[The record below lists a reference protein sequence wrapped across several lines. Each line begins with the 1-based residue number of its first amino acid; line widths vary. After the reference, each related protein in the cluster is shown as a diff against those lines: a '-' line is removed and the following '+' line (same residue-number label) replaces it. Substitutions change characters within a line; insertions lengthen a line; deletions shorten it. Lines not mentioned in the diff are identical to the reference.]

1 MCWVFLTGNDYF
13 DTSLKIFKNFKV
25 CLDAS
30 INFCYNIIKY
40 LIGGEFIMYKKS
52 NILKKSTYTT
62 GEIATLLGIT
72 IPTVI
77 RYCETGYI
85 PYHKT
90 ETGHRRILSTDVCSY
105 LEKQNMLFDDESTKS
120 DVIYARVSTHKQATR
135 GDLDKQVEK
144 VKLFAID
151 ENVKNLVIKTDIG
164 SGLNDNRKGLLSLI
178 DMIQEGKVNRVF
190 ILYKDRLTRFG
201 YHYLEKICEF
211 HGVSIVVASTEKE
224 SESQSEE
231 LAEDIIA
238 LIHSVSD
245 KSDGLRS
252 KIKKEIDDE

>member
-1 MCWVFLTGNDYF
+1 
-13 DTSLKIFKNFKV
+13 
-25 CLDAS
+25 
-30 INFCYNIIKY
+30 
-40 LIGGEFIMYKKS
+40 MYKKS
-52 NILKKSTYTT
+52 EILKKSTYKT
-62 GEIATLLGIT
+62 GEVAKLLGIT

-85 PYHKT
+85 PYHAT
-90 ETGHRRILSTDVCSY
+90 ETGHRRISAKDVCDY
-105 LEKQNMLFDDESTKS
+105 LEKQNMLFNDEESTKS
-120 DVIYARVSTHKQATR
+120 DVIYARVSTHEQANC
-135 GDLDKQVEK
+135 GDLDGQVDK
-144 VKLFAID
+144 VKLFAINQ
-151 ENVKNLVIKTDIG
+151 NVQNLVVKTDIG
-164 SGLNDNRKGLLSLI
+164 SGLNDSRKGLLSLI
-178 DMIQEGKVNRVF
+178 DMIQQGKVNRVF

-211 HGVSIVVASTEKE
+211 HGVSIVVVSNEKE

-252 KIKKEIDDE
+252 KIKKEIDHE